1 MSANRAAS
9 GDGPLPPG
17 PSADDRA
24 PGVLV
29 LADDLMWASR
39 LVEAVR
45 RAGAQAIRIGSRA
58 ELDVALHAHDEEEPG
73 RQALPGSTGG
83 PRVVGSVVDLNG
95 RRYQGIEAIESMRR
109 ARLPVI
115 AVSQHDDLVTR
126 RRALGAGAGRVFSY
140 NKFFTDGPRL
150 VAAWLRGHDPA
161 GGA

>member
-1 MSANRAAS
+1 MSAIRAAP
-9 GDGPLPPG
+9 GDGPITPDPPE
-17 PSADDRA
+17 DERA
-24 PGVLV
+24 QGVLV

-58 ELDVALHAHDEEEPG
+58 ELDLALRARDEEEPG
-73 RQALPGSTGG
+73 PQATSGPTGG

-95 RRYQGIEAIESMRR
+95 RRYQGIEAIESMRE

-150 VAAWLRGHDPA
+150 VAAWLRGHDAA
-161 GGA
+161 GGG